1 MATTTTGT
9 TELIDTGERRDTLG
23 RVVMPKERRQELVI
37 AWRASGLTQAA
48 FAKGEGVRYSTFAHW
63 VQQAKKKVPV
73 ARSPQVKFAEVA
85 LPSTLAPAL
94 EVRLPDGT
102 LLRGGNAADLAKLV
116 HALRSPGDKRRAP
129 SPSRS

>member
-73 ARSPQVKFAEVA
+73 ARSASIIQAAFANA
-85 LPSTLAPAL
+85 SARCPSAIPRT
-94 EVRLPDGT
+94 V
-102 LLRGGNAADLAKLV
+102 
-116 HALRSPGDKRRAP
+116 S
-129 SPSRS
+129 